1 MMKLIVP
8 LIATA
13 VVLQANPALAYV
25 GPGAGLTMLG
35 ALWAVIAAVALVLVG
50 IVIWP
55 VRIHLR
61 RRKAAAEAKSTDD

>member
-1 MMKLIVP
+1 MLKLI
-8 LIATA
+8 LSIFA
-13 VVLQANPALAYV
+13 VVILANPAVAYV

-55 VRIHLR
+55 VRLYLR
-61 RRKAAAEAKSTDD
+61 RRKATAEAKSTDD

>member
-1 MMKLIVP
+1 MLKLI
-8 LIATA
+8 LSIFA
-13 VVLQANPALAYV
+13 VVIMANPAAAYV

-55 VRIHLR
+55 IRLYLR
-61 RRKAAAEAKSTDD
+61 RRKAAAEAKATDD

>member
-1 MMKLIVP
+1 MLKLI
-8 LIATA
+8 LFIFAIAF
-13 VVLQANPALAYV
+13 VLQAVPAGAYV

-50 IVIWP
+50 IIIWP
-55 VRIHLR
+55 VRLYLR

>member
-1 MMKLIVP
+1 MLKLI
-8 LIATA
+8 LSIFA
-13 VVLQANPALAYV
+13 VVILATPAVAYV

-55 VRIHLR
+55 VRLYLR
-61 RRKAAAEAKSTDD
+61 RRKATAEAKSTDD

>member
-1 MMKLIVP
+1 MLKLI
-8 LIATA
+8 LSIFA
-13 VVLQANPALAYV
+13 VVILANPAVAYV

-55 VRIHLR
+55 VRLYLR
-61 RRKAAAEAKSTDD
+61 RRKATAEAKPTDD